1 MSRKIQNLFFQYY
14 LFKINILINIILI
27 IINIQKNI
35 N

>member
-1 MSRKIQNLFFQYY
+1 MSRKIQNLFFKYY

-27 IINIQKNI
+27 FINIQKSI